1 MRPGDVVLV
10 PDGTGLYLAGEIEGE
25 YFYAPAGPMPHRRS
39 VRWYDRALSKE
50 SMSEPLQAT
59 LGASQTTCDL
69 TRYAEEIEALVAGS
83 ASVPGVYPG
92 TQRTTIRASDP
103 TIEDPSAFA
112 LEKHLEDF
120 LIVNWSKTP
129 LGADYEIFS
138 EDGALVGQQYS
149 TDTGPIDILAISKD
163 RKTLLVVE
171 LKKGRAS
178 DAVVGQILRYMGYVK
193 DQVAEE
199 SQRVEGVI
207 IALEDDQRL
216 KRALSLVPTVT
227 FFRYEVNFSLK
238 PVEPHA

>member
-1 MRPGDVVLV
+1 VVRNAAH
-10 PDGTGLYLAGEIEGE
+10 AGKHDWVLNIQQFGQ
-25 YFYAPAGPMPHRRS
+25 ACAHQ
-39 VRWYDRALSKE
+39 SKL
-50 SMSEPLQAT
+50 PL
-59 LGASQTTCDL
+59 
-69 TRYAEEIEALVAGS
+69 
-83 ASVPGVYPG
+83 GV
-92 TQRTTIRASDP
+92 
-103 TIEDPSAFA
+103 SAFA

-216 KRALSLVPTVT
+216 KRALSLVPSVT

-238 PVEPHA
+238 PVATNA